1 MAPTTASSIACPAI
15 SSSTRAAKRP
25 LAFLA
30 DLQPEAAQNAADAEL
45 DIAQLALQELA
56 PDQQGAH
63 LLGIG
68 RLAMDR
74 PEPAHAQQLGD
85 AAGILAV
92 GLHDHRRQRR
102 LDVPGLQQHR
112 FQTRLAQPG
121 MQPL

>member
-1 MAPTTASSIACPAI
+1 
-15 SSSTRAAKRP
+15 

-45 DIAQLALQELA
+45 HIAQFTLQELA

-63 LLGIG
+63 LLG

-85 AAGILAV
+85 AAGVLAV

-121 MQPL
+121 LQPL